1 MQEDMRHELPRE
13 GEELFE
19 DHIGAWLGM

>member
-13 GEELFE
+13 GGELFE